1 MSKLV
6 ESFIGFWGRRSS
18 KDASQ
23 ETAEPGRRKKAI
35 LKADSFVFLPGE
47 CRTSGAHLWGE
58 VITPRTVGLPS
69 SSPGSDYSV
78 LRGTGSNAKRKGVQ
92 SVLVDGSGQVVSR
105 RLSGSVVLKTHKSMD
120 EVGDASLEAF
130 LREFEEEGDLREG
143 DFPQSYSR
151 YSYKECYHSYAQL
164 SPKDDGSSDPRY
176 VYDRLVHLPAGLSH
190 AAGKG
195 ENGGGGDG
203 GGGDG
208 GGGGERRHSRL
219 DLRDGGRRRR
229 RASSSSAEQL
239 YATPTDQLPAR
250 EAVNWRRVREQLEMA
265 TFRGSR
271 S

>member
-23 ETAEPGRRKKAI
+23 ETEPGRRSKAI

-47 CRTSGAHLWGE
+47 CRTSGTQLWGE
-58 VITPRTVGLPS
+58 VITPRTVGLLSPS
-69 SSPGSDYSV
+69 SGSDYSV

-92 SVLVDGSGQVVSR
+92 SVLVDGSGKVISR

-143 DFPQSYSR
+143 DFRQSYSR
-151 YSYKECYHSYAQL
+151 SSYKECYHSYAQL
-164 SPKDDGSSDPRY
+164 SPKDGGSSDPRY
-176 VYDRLVHLPAGLSH
+176 VYDRLVHLPAGQSH

-195 ENGGGGDG
+195 EDG
-203 GGGDG
+203 EG

-219 DLRDGGRRRR
+219 DLRDGGKSRR

-239 YATPTDQLPAR
+239 YAIPTDQLPAR
-250 EAVNWRRVREQLEMA
+250 EAVDWRRVREQLEMA